1 MKKRIAI
8 VTGASGGLGKEF
20 VRQMLSENVDE
31 IWAVAR
37 NKEKLEG
44 LRAEWGERIVPFA
57 GDLSSPEGV
66 HALCEKL
73 GEQTPV
79 IVYLVNNAGTGR
91 MEEYEKSSV
100 PEIEKTIYLN
110 STAVAVLSRA
120 CIPYMEPG
128 GHIVNV
134 ASQAAFQPLPFMTI
148 YAATK
153 AFVRNFTRA
162 LNVELQDRK
171 VVATAV
177 CPGWIKTDLLPSFSK
192 GKNPRFP
199 GQVTAASVVVKAMK
213 DAKKGRDMSVNI
225 FLVKCM
231 RFLAAILPQ
240 RIVSRAWLWYIRKY
254 VGE

>member
-134 ASQAAFQPLPFMTI
+134 ASQAAFQPLPFMTT

-153 AFVRNFTRA
+153 AFVKNF
-162 LNVELQDRK
+162 V
-171 VVATAV
+171 
-177 CPGWIKTDLLPSFSK
+177 
-192 GKNPRFP
+192 
-199 GQVTAASVVVKAMK
+199 
-213 DAKKGRDMSVNI
+213 KKGRDMSVNT
-225 FLVKCM
+225 FGVKCM
-231 RFLAAILPQ
+231 HLLAKLSPQ
-240 RIVSRAWLWYIRKY
+240 RLISKAWLLYIRRY
-254 VGE
+254 VGK